1 VSTENDNQATA
12 TALIT
17 TAINAGAHHAV
28 LSPGAR
34 NTPLVLAL
42 HRCQQAGWPITLHSV
57 IDERAAGFFA
67 LGLARRTGEPTLLCC
82 TSGSALTHYFPA
94 ITEASQGEVPLVV
107 LSADRPEELQNC
119 GAPQTISQGGIFGVH
134 SRFSSTLEA
143 PNCPPILGPLHALMR
158 GAIEAATGAGHHGTP
173 GPAHLNIRFRKP
185 LWSTETCALESPTPT
200 PIFRE
205 RSTPKPEDITRL
217 LKAALDTCGVIVVGP
232 DPASTLKPG
241 VVQQLADGLGWPV
254 LTDPITTMRFGKPGP
269 FVHHHDAL
277 LRSTRFRSATPIQM
291 VIALGGTPSSAPL
304 QKLIAQTPTIALHQS
319 SHNKDPFQSV
329 CWTFHADPALA
340 VKAISA
346 ADHEKTH
353 PHWLAHWMQADALA
367 KAAIIG
373 RCGSGL
379 WEGSVAHQLV
389 AGLPKDCL
397 LRVASSM
404 PIRDLDSFAVS
415 GAHPVTVS
423 SNRGVNGIDGLL
435 ATTLGEAAAHD
446 GPVALLS
453 GDLSFLHD
461 VGALATVPRPAQSV
475 VVTILD
481 NGGGGIFGRLP
492 IKNHETAFEPW
503 FLCSHGHDIAN
514 IIRGFGLDCHCPSD
528 LDAYRLALSQ
538 GFGQPGLSFILVRI
552 DRPWADQQRT
562 LAHAAITAQIEAK
575 L

>member
-1 VSTENDNQATA
+1 
-12 TALIT
+12 
-17 TAINAGAHHAV
+17 
-28 LSPGAR
+28 
-34 NTPLVLAL
+34 
-42 HRCQQAGWPITLHSV
+42 
-57 IDERAAGFFA
+57 
-67 LGLARRTGEPTLLCC
+67 
-82 TSGSALTHYFPA
+82 
-94 ITEASQGEVPLVV
+94 
-107 LSADRPEELQNC
+107 
-119 GAPQTISQGGIFGVH
+119 
-134 SRFSSTLEA
+134 
-143 PNCPPILGPLHALMR
+143 
-158 GAIEAATGAGHHGTP
+158 
-173 GPAHLNIRFRKP
+173 
-185 LWSTETCALESPTPT
+185 
-200 PIFRE
+200 
-205 RSTPKPEDITRL
+205 
-217 LKAALDTCGVIVVGP
+217 
-232 DPASTLKPG
+232 
-241 VVQQLADGLGWPV
+241 
-254 LTDPITTMRFGKPGP
+254 
-269 FVHHHDAL
+269 
-277 LRSTRFRSATPIQM
+277 
-291 VIALGGTPSSAPL
+291 
-304 QKLIAQTPTIALHQS
+304 
-319 SHNKDPFQSV
+319 
-329 CWTFHADPALA
+329 
-340 VKAISA
+340 
-346 ADHEKTH
+346 
-353 PHWLAHWMQADALA
+353 
-367 KAAIIG
+367 
-373 RCGSGL
+373 
-379 WEGSVAHQLV
+379 
-389 AGLPKDCL
+389 
-397 LRVASSM
+397 M